1 MTEREKGM
9 FDKLKEQLSEQRERR
24 MEKRSK
30 PWSKKQKI
38 VFISVFA
45 AALIYVA
52 VSVIVSG
59 SENGLKL
66 PRLNLS
72 VSGIDIILLVLLG
85 IGFAIFKI
93 RSYIKRRK
101 GNGK

>member
-1 MTEREKGM
+1 M

-24 MEKRSK
+24 MEKRNK

-38 VFISVFA
+38 IFISVFSA
-45 AALIYVA
+45 VLIYVI
-52 VSVIVSG
+52 VSVIISG
-59 SENGLKL
+59 NENGLTL

-72 VSGIDIILLVLLG
+72 VNSLDIILLVLLG
-85 IGFAIFKI
+85 IGFAVFKI